1 MVCIPSSKR
10 IVTLMKKVLL
20 RPQMLL
26 LLFLLGLPRVL
37 VHAQTPPPPA
47 ATEELFRTISA
58 LDGELFAAYNRCD
71 VEKFASFLADDLE
84 FYHDQTG
91 LSRGRQS
98 TLDAFQH
105 NICGK
110 VHRDLVSGTLEVY
123 PLRGFGAVE
132 IGVHRFCDPKL
143 GKCGEGSGEAKF
155 IQLWQNQKGS
165 WKLTRIISY
174 DHCSHCVPAAKSK

>member
-1 MVCIPSSKR
+1 
-10 IVTLMKKVLL
+10 MKKLFAT
-20 RPQMLL
+20 RTILL
-26 LLFLLGLPRVL
+26 LLPLAAGPIVPAY
-37 VHAQTPPPPA
+37 AQSQQAKA
-47 ATEELFRTISA
+47 APDELFRTIA
-58 LDGELFAAYNRCD
+58 LLDGALFDAYNRCD

-98 TLDAFQH
+98 SVDALKK

-110 VHRDLVSGTLEVY
+110 VHRDLVLGTLEVY

-132 IGVHRFCDPKL
+132 IGVHRFCDPKI

-155 IQLWQNQKGS
+155 VHLWQNKDRA

-174 DHCSHCVPAAKSK
+174 DHCSRCVPGAPPK